1 MTRLATLTALTIL
14 ATACAPSPELVD
26 AHLLERA
33 ASWASSVQFAG
44 ELRDAQRVPDSYVR
58 QVTKQAAGEVR
69 TLASQF
75 TTTAEAPIACGRLAS
90 ALSDAANRPA
100 DRPRL
105 RELELQLRD
114 LAQDRRRADGSG
126 AAR

>member
-1 MTRLATLTALTIL
+1 MTRLATLIALTML
-14 ATACAPSPELVD
+14 ATACAPPPELVD

-33 ASWASSVQFAG
+33 ASWASAVQFAG
-44 ELRDAQRVPDSYVR
+44 ELRDAERVPDSYVR

-75 TTTAEAPIACGRLAS
+75 TTTPEAPIACGRLAG
-90 ALSDAANRPA
+90 ALTDAGDRPA
-100 DRPRL
+100 DRGRL

-114 LAQDRRRADGSG
+114 LAQDRRRAAGGG